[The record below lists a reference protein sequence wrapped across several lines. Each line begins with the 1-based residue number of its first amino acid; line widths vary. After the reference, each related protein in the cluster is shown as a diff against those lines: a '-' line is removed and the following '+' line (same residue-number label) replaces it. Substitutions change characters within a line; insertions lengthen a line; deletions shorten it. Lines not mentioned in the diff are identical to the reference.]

1 MCKIWST
8 CNFVS
13 GLTSVIVTQL
23 GGGQR
28 GGGGGGVVSV
38 DEKEAEDD
46 DETHGEEN
54 ASIEQ
59 MFLQTELSQDL
70 GHTPPGNVLLLAVR
84 IVLSSHLM
92 T

>member
-1 MCKIWST
+1 MQKYSRHAILSP
-8 CNFVS
+8 

-38 DEKEAEDD
+38 DEEEAEDD
-46 DETHGEEN
+46 NQTHGEEN

-59 MFLQTELSQDL
+59 VFL
-70 GHTPPGNVLLLAVR
+70 
-84 IVLSSHLM
+84 
-92 T
+92 